1 MSPMRVPKLARIGLR
16 SFGLLITVLT
26 LLLGGQTPVYA
37 ANVNVRVVNA
47 SPDAGPIDL
56 YEGATRI
63 AAGINFRAFSPPVS
77 LPEGPHLFRA
87 FPANADPN
95 ATPPIVQFTV
105 DLPPGFGYVLGIIN
119 RRPGIQPIAVVDAPA
134 APSNYF
140 NFRVVNLSPD
150 TPSIDLFRVI
160 NTSTQRPIIQDVAF
174 GNAKTVR
181 LRSGTYTFQLRRFG
195 TNEVLLELP
204 AQRFASRAH
213 PTLWVFNAVAGARKF
228 AAAELNNNEQ
238 FVITSD

>member
-1 MSPMRVPKLARIGLR
+1 MRVSKLAPLGLR
-16 SFGLLITVLT
+16 SFGLLGLVLA
-26 LLLGGQTPVYA
+26 LLMGGHTPAYA
-37 ANVNVRVVNA
+37 ANVNIRVVNA

-63 AAGINFRAFSPPVS
+63 AAGVGFRAFSPPVS

-95 ATPPIVQFTV
+95 VTPPISQFNV
-105 DLPPGFGYVLGIIN
+105 SLPPGFGYVVGISGRLPAIT
-119 RRPGIQPIAVVDAPA
+119 PIVLTDPPA
-134 APSNYF
+134 AASNYF

-150 TPSIDLFRVI
+150 TASIDLFRVI

-174 GNAKTVR
+174 NNAKTVR

-213 PTLWVFNAVAGARKF
+213 PTLWVFNAAAGARKF
-228 AAAELNNNEQ
+228 ATAELNNNEQ
-238 FVITSD
+238 FVITNE